1 MTDKLPSFMEKHI
14 FFNTLLI
21 TVFLFACPA
30 LYSQSWS
37 KYDYADELEFTEYV
51 VMPEILLYKLMREE
65 KDFVLYDI
73 RSEKEFSASH
83 IAGSKNLPWKSGK
96 FLEHSDQFP
105 TDKALYIV
113 SGDGID
119 GFDAVRLLLEKGFA
133 HVYTIE
139 GGLANWPYTRHIVR

>member
-1 MTDKLPSFMEKHI
+1 MRNNI

-21 TVFLFACPA
+21 AVFLFACPA
-30 LYSQSWS
+30 LHCQNWT
-37 KYDYADELEFTEYV
+37 KHDFADELEFTEYV

-73 RSEKEFSASH
+73 RSEKEFNASH
-83 IAGSKNLPWKSGK
+83 IAGAKNLPWESGK

-113 SGDGID
+113 SADGID

-133 HVYTIE
+133 RVYTIE
-139 GGLANWPYTRHIVR
+139 GGLANWPYTKYIVR